1 MEEEIPASVAD
12 EDKERSWIARNAEEE
27 AQAFANTCA
36 QLKWKIAMFSE
47 RVGQEDITI
56 GCHNMVAKHLL
67 LHADVLSEM
76 FPDDID
82 KTTLDRFASDVAAE
96 KEHFNQKLAAFEK
109 VQAKRT
115 DIIKKLKA
123 GITVADDEYEKID
136 KLDKEYENFPRLTEE
151 QTATFHCK
159 FKHIMAI
166 LKVCMDEWL
175 SSLISDGDTKE
186 PPSVTEREEWWKAGI
201 CESPDDPKCGVILW
215 EGEVGRFIA
224 MWALHNELRFTAPLP
239 EYDWEGRLQISMNLL
254 NFVRMYVLYNDI
266 SMYFDILDMYMMD
279 RDAQSK

>member
-12 EDKERSWIARNAEEE
+12 EDKERSWIARNAEEK

-36 QLKWKIAMFSE
+36 RLKWQIAMFSE
-47 RVGQEDITI
+47 RVGEEDITI

-82 KTTLDRFASDVAAE
+82 KTTLDRFARDVAAE
-96 KEHFNQKLAAFEK
+96 KEHSNQKRAAFEK

-115 DIIKKLKA
+115 DIMEKLDA
-123 GITVADDEYEKID
+123 GITVADDEYEQMD
-136 KLDKEYENFPRLTEE
+136 KLDKEYENLSLLIEQ
-151 QTATFHCK
+151 QTATLHCK

-166 LKVCMDEWL
+166 LKVCVDGW
-175 SSLISDGDTKE
+175 SPSLDNNDAKG
-186 PPSVTEREEWWKAGI
+186 PPSLVEEREAWWKAGI
-201 CESPDDPKCGVILW
+201 CESPDDPKCGIIQW
-215 EGEVGRFIA
+215 QEEVGRFIA
-224 MWALHNELRFTAPLP
+224 MGALHNELRFTAPLP
-239 EYDWEGRLQISMNLL
+239 EYDWEGRLQISMSLL

-266 SMYFDILDMYMMD
+266 SMYFDILDMYMID
-279 RDAQSK
+279 RDAKSK